1 MHPADWIAIIFGIVG
16 GGGAGGGAL
25 KIVSKLT
32 RLIVAIEAAAE
43 AIKTVVDDVKE
54 LRGQLA
60 AQATDIAVLKS
71 KSEQPKP

>member
-1 MHPADWIAIIFGIVG
+1 MHAAEWIAVIFGIIG

-25 KIVSKLT
+25 KIVSTLT
-32 RLIVAIEAAAE
+32 RLIVAIEAAAD
-43 AIKTVVDDVKE
+43 AIKEVVNDVKE

-71 KSEQPKP
+71 QQPKP

>member
-1 MHPADWIAIIFGIVG
+1 MHAADWIALIVGIAG

-43 AIKTVVDDVKE
+43 AIRTVVDDVKE

-60 AQATDIAVLKS
+60 DHATEIAVLKAR
-71 KSEQPKP
+71 QPKP